1 MLSKKH
7 KMFNELFRDDY
18 FLWLRENSSVK
29 KGNKGWF
36 ELTTPYLITH
46 NQYRKNEYITV
57 YVKQEKG
64 VITISDDGE
73 VLPWTVP
80 AQADKII
87 NAYGLKVL
95 KGELRY
101 KNDTEL
107 EVLTGELRVKC
118 NEGDF
123 VQKLHN
129 LISAIIEI
137 NALKYAR

>member
-1 MLSKKH
+1 
-7 KMFNELFRDDY
+7 
-18 FLWLRENSSVK
+18 
-29 KGNKGWF
+29 
-36 ELTTPYLITH
+36 
-46 NQYRKNEYITV
+46 
-57 YVKQEKG
+57 
-64 VITISDDGE
+64 
-73 VLPWTVP
+73 VP